1 MFNGFI
7 QFGVLGGRE
16 SQKGVLRATQD
27 ENTVMIKKDDNDAAR
42 KIANFVEAKIFEKN
56 TNIGVPSISI
66 ADEIKKFKELLD
78 LGVLTQEEFDKK
90 KTELLNT

>member
-27 ENTVMIKKDDNDAAR
+27 ENTVMIKDDNDAAR
-42 KIANFVEAKIFEKN
+42 KSLILSKQ
-56 TNIGVPSISI
+56 
-66 ADEIKKFKELLD
+66 KFLKRTLI
-78 LGVLTQEEFDKK
+78 
-90 KTELLNT
+90 